1 MEARDPDA
9 TSRKWGKDKF
19 PGMEETKKKKGNKKF
34 SKPTYLG
41 LPNLSQQRFCL

>member
-19 PGMEETKKKKGNKKF
+19 PGMEEMKKKKGNKKF

-41 LPNLSQQRFCL
+41 LPNLSQQRFCH